1 VTTLIACIIGAYALA
16 YAVVIAALLIF
27 ARSIKTKEHTEIGL
41 KAKGK

>member
-1 VTTLIACIIGAYALA
+1 VTTFIACVIAA
-16 YAVVIAALLIF
+16 YAVGYVAVIAALLIF